1 MFGIG
6 MPELILIFLIALI
19 VVGPSKLPDLARAL
33 GKGIAEFRRAANEIK
48 ENLDL
53 DDTLG
58 DIKKEVKEV
67 HDAIV
72 DVPVE
77 HETTTA
83 GQKDIKKDA
92 KENNTDEEAFES
104 EEESEDAKIESMKDA
119 AKDENRGNEE
129 IKEESGTERT
139 EK

>member
-1 MFGIG
+1 MFSIG

-33 GKGIAEFRRAANEIK
+33 GKGIAEFKRAANEIK

-58 DIKKEVKEV
+58 DLKKEVKEV

-72 DVPVE
+72 DIPRELDTPASEESGDAIEVEDDGEQPVK
-77 HETTTA
+77 A
-83 GQKDIKKDA
+83 
-92 KENNTDEEAFES
+92 S
-104 EEESEDAKIESMKDA
+104 EESENSRIESQKRAGEGDSA
-119 AKDENRGNEE
+119 DHGEGQAKDGR
-129 IKEESGTERT
+129 

>member
-1 MFGIG
+1 MFNIG

-33 GKGIAEFRRAANEIK
+33 GKGIAEFKRAANEIK

-67 HDAIV
+67 HDAITEIPA
-72 DVPVE
+72 DSE
-77 HETTTA
+77 RSEI
-83 GQKDIKKDA
+83 DMNKKIEDS
-92 KENNTDEEAFES
+92 DEER
-104 EEESEDAKIESMKDA
+104 IEQ
-119 AKDENRGNEE
+119 
-129 IKEESGTERT
+129 ESGTVGEGENK
-139 EK
+139 EKVELLVDTKENGSIKHEKKVEDESAKK

>member
-1 MFGIG
+1 MFNIG

-33 GKGIAEFRRAANEIK
+33 GKGIAEFKRAANEIK

-67 HDAIV
+67 HDAITEIPA
-72 DVPVE
+72 DSE
-77 HETTTA
+77 RSEI
-83 GQKDIKKDA
+83 DMNKKIEDS
-92 KENNTDEEAFES
+92 DEER
-104 EEESEDAKIESMKDA
+104 IEQ
-119 AKDENRGNEE
+119 
-129 IKEESGTERT
+129 ESGTVGEGENK
-139 EK
+139 EKVELLVDTKENGSNKHEKKVEDESAKK

>member
-1 MFGIG
+1 MFSIG

-33 GKGIAEFRRAANEIK
+33 GKGIAEFKRAANEIK

-58 DIKKEVKEV
+58 DLKKEFKEV

-72 DVPVE
+72 DVPQELDSPAGEESGDTIEVE
-77 HETTTA
+77 DDGE
-83 GQKDIKKDA
+83 QSVK
-92 KENNTDEEAFES
+92 S
-104 EEESEDAKIESMKDA
+104 SEESEDSRIESQKRA
-119 AKDENRGNEE
+119 DEGDSADHGEE
-129 IKEESGTERT
+129 QAEHGR

>member
-33 GKGIAEFRRAANEIK
+33 GKGIAEFKRAANEIK

-58 DIKKEVKEV
+58 DLKKEVKEV

-72 DVPVE
+72 DVPVQSE
-77 HETTTA
+77 SMVRE
-83 GQKDIKKDA
+83 GG
-92 KENNTDEEAFES
+92 ENESTGEDS
-104 EEESEDAKIESMKDA
+104 EETELSSAQESEDAKIESVKV
-119 AKDENRGNEE
+119 ENDKES
-129 IKEESGTERT
+129 EESEKNLGESET